1 MASGRRQRVCV
12 YRTHGGKRR
21 GAGRKRRAA
30 RPQVPHRTRPFLD
43 GRTPVHI
50 TLRMLPAIANL
61 RRREQHRAIRL
72 AFAVTAERS
81 ALRIC
86 QYSIQSNHVH
96 LIAEPDDRATLT
108 SGMISFKTSC
118 ARRINRVEARRG
130 KVFAD
135 RYHARQLHTPAEVRR
150 ALSYV
155 LNNWRRHG
163 EDRRHPEWRT
173 DRFSSADL
181 FDGW

>member
-1 MASGRRQRVCV
+1 
-12 YRTHGGKRR
+12 
-21 GAGRKRRAA
+21 
-30 RPQVPHRTRPFLD
+30 
-43 GRTPVHI
+43 
-50 TLRMLPAIANL
+50 MLPAIANL

-72 AFAVTAERS
+72 ALAVTAARS

-86 QYSIQSNHVH
+86 QYSIQANHVH
-96 LIAEPDDRATLT
+96 LIAEPESRAVLT

-118 ARRINRVEARRG
+118 ARRVNRVTARKGR
-130 KVFAD
+130 VFSD
-135 RYHARQLHTPAEVRR
+135 RYHARQLRTPAEVRR
-150 ALSYV
+150 ALAYV

-181 FDGW
+181 FEGWTERVDWRRPVGPTSVVPAEMWLLTTGWRRHGEIDPREMPGEPLR